1 MQIIFHTPTCVEV
14 GHQGVLGSQRHCQPS
29 EQIHVA
35 QVLALAWRC
44 VGSDWKR
51 LGKEMVGKRLWVG
64 SWWFESTCKHEM
76 QSARGHCFPS
86 FNPKAFPDV
95 LSLQLPPKS
104 YGAAS
109 YREDKSFWY
118 AHMFSRGSKVSG
130 TQLPNNYWSASAH
143 SLSFFVK
150 TLNRALG
157 SKKSDIKSFKV
168 ETTVGGWHRWYRHQN
183 LMQVGCLPCASTDAS
198 AEALRNRMGMLKTHQ
213 ESPRIHRALIR
224 NN

>member
-1 MQIIFHTPTCVEV
+1 
-14 GHQGVLGSQRHCQPS
+14 
-29 EQIHVA
+29 
-35 QVLALAWRC
+35 
-44 VGSDWKR
+44 
-51 LGKEMVGKRLWVG
+51 
-64 SWWFESTCKHEM
+64 M

-157 SKKSDIKSFKV
+157 SKKVASSHSKLRLLW
-168 ETTVGGWHRWYRHQN
+168 VGG
-183 LMQVGCLPCASTDAS
+183 TD
-198 AEALRNRMGMLKTHQ
+198 GIDI
-213 ESPRIHRALIR
+213 RIQCRLVACPAPQPMPARKPLETGWAC
-224 NN
+224 